1 MAGIDGE
8 LLLRRN
14 QVPRED
20 LARHKPRWALAGN
33 NRLRRLVPFVLGG
46 HSNCVIGL
54 RVGGLCGRGREEH
67 RLGDESGNCGNL
79 DQHGGEGDLLQHAR
93 KRSSMFPVPHAFRF
107 SARYGTR
114 DRQGG

>member
-33 NRLRRLVPFVLGG
+33 N
-46 HSNCVIGL
+46 
-54 RVGGLCGRGREEH
+54 